1 MNDVKIP
8 PHSIEAEQAVLGSI
22 LILQKA
28 DRLVGEVFDII
39 KPEMFFNQSH
49 QIIFTTMLKIGAL
62 NEIDLITIEEE
73 LSKSELLEMAG
84 GFAYLG
90 DLTRNTPTSKN
101 ALKYCEI
108 VTERYQK
115 RMVLEILHNATDQ
128 IYGKSETSDTLSYLE
143 NNLGSIDLGGN
154 YEPKHINTKI
164 KDWMDVMERRAHN
177 DQGAIGLKTGIT
189 ALDEQ
194 IIGVQ
199 PNWLIVLAG
208 RPSMG
213 KTLVAQMIN
222 SYISKTLPTQFFTM
236 EMSSNEVM
244 DRYVGILAGVGV
256 NNLKMGA
263 LTDLEWARTHN
274 VINGM
279 KEDRFK
285 IYYDETP
292 ALALAQIRHRVKA
305 TIKKVGQTGLV
316 TIDYLGLMEK
326 ERSERDDLAIGKI
339 TRGLKQLAK
348 ETNTPILLITQANRG
363 ADTAIKPTMSNLAG
377 SSAIEADADLVLFAH
392 RDEVANPETAFKG
405 IIELIPA
412 KFRHGTCNLSSYIGK
427 REDKMG
433 GTFYSLTTAQAAEL
447 DNQNKTKEEPQRPGR
462 YSKRAAA

>member
-1 MNDVKIP
+1 MSNLKVS

-28 DRLVGEVFDII
+28 DRLVGEVFDMISSD
-39 KPEMFFNQSH
+39 MFYNQSH
-49 QIIFTTMLKIGAL
+49 QVIFTTMLKIGAL
-62 NEIDLITIEEE
+62 NEIDIITVEEE
-73 LSKSELLEMAG
+73 LSKSDLLGMAG

-90 DLTRNTPTSKN
+90 DLARNTPSSKN
-101 ALKYCEI
+101 VLKYCEI
-108 VTERYQK
+108 ITERFKK
-115 RMVLEILHNATDQ
+115 RKVLEILHNATDQ
-128 IYGKSETSDTLSYLE
+128 IYDKAETSDTLAYIES
-143 NNLGSIDLGGN
+143 NLSGIDLGGI

-164 KDWMDVMERRAHN
+164 MDWMDVMERRATN

-213 KTLVAQMIN
+213 KTLVAQMVN
-222 SYISKTLPTQFFTM
+222 SHISKTLPTMFFSM
-236 EMSSNEVM
+236 EMSSNEIM
-244 DRYVGILAGVGV
+244 DRYVGILAGVEV

-263 LTDLEWARTHN
+263 LTDTEWARTHD
-274 VINGM
+274 VIDGM
-279 KEDRFK
+279 NKDRFK

-292 ALALAQIRHRVKA
+292 ALALAQIRHRVKS
-305 TIKKVGQTGLV
+305 TIKKVGQIGMV

-348 ETNTPILLITQANRG
+348 ETNTPILLLTQANRG
-363 ADTAIKPTMSNLAG
+363 ADTAVRPTMSNLAG

-412 KFRHGTCNLSSYIGK
+412 KFRHGTCTLTSYIGK
-427 REDKMG
+427 RDDKMG
-433 GTFYSLTTAQAAEL
+433 GNFYSLTTEQAASL
-447 DNQNKTKEEPQRPGR
+447 DNENKAKQEPQRPSR
-462 YSKRAAA
+462 YSKRQGE